1 MEALSSR
8 AAVLPNFSTLAAL
21 GRRVRAQLV
30 ERKWGQFPIS
40 VARKVLQPLPDR
52 AYLALGHLCYFGA
65 WPDYANP
72 RTFNEHIQEYMLR
85 CRDPLLRV
93 AADKV
98 LCREYI
104 ASRVGAA
111 YLVPMLGVWD
121 RAEAVPLED
130 LQRPCVLKPSAA
142 SGLVLLLRP
151 GDARAPAEL
160 RRILRGWLRR
170 DYSRLHREWAY
181 RDLPRRIIAETMLHD
196 RSGENV
202 PLDYKA
208 YVIGGEVRFF
218 QLDRGR
224 FTNHT
229 RNLYTRDWQLM
240 PARWSLPN
248 HAPDSAP
255 AALAEMVALAEQL
268 ARPFEFLRVD
278 FYQVDGRVYV
288 GELTNYPGAGFE
300 RFIPHAYAD
309 AMGALWKRPGD
320 SSRPAAQTASRN

>member
-1 MEALSSR
+1 M
-8 AAVLPNFSTLAAL
+8 
-21 GRRVRAQLV
+21 
-30 ERKWGQFPIS
+30 
-40 VARKVLQPLPDR
+40 QPLPDR
-52 AYLALGHLCYFGA
+52 AYLTLGHLCYFGA

-104 ASRVGAA
+104 ASRAGAS

-121 RAEAVPLED
+121 SAEAVPLED
-130 LQRPCVLKPSAA
+130 LPRPCVLKPSAA
-142 SGLVLLLRP
+142 SGLVLFLRP
-151 GDARAPAEL
+151 GDPRSPADV

-181 RDLPRRIIAETMLHD
+181 RGLPRRIIAETMLHD
-196 RSGENV
+196 HSGENV
-202 PLDYKA
+202 PIDYKA
-208 YVIGGEVRFF
+208 YVIGGRVRFF
-218 QLDRGR
+218 HLDRGR

-229 RNLYTRDWQLM
+229 RNLYTRDWDLM

-248 HAPDSAP
+248 HAADPAP
-255 AALAEMVALAEQL
+255 AALAEMVALAERL

-278 FYQVDGRVYV
+278 FYQFDGRLHV

-300 RFIPHAYAD
+300 KFVPHAYAD

-320 SSRPAAQTASRN
+320 PSRPAAQTASRN